1 MRMLLDEESSSVS
14 RLLKTG
20 LNAGNEAP
28 PVVVGGEG
36 VYFHLDDGRR
46 VIDGSNTGGALGH
59 RHPAMVEAMR
69 RAADTPVVNEGW
81 TWVGREKAAEDLVS
95 KAFKGEEGWVG
106 AVRFCISGSEA
117 NDMALS
123 LCQALTQRSA
133 LATRERAYHGLV
145 GLSRSMTV
153 QPQWH
158 GGLAVHA
165 GGSRKP
171 AQLAPVRVL
180 PAPDNAIYGIRSTN
194 LSPRRSLAGATTTL
208 SDTAATIIDYTQGGI
223 YHDGEY
229 QDELATHAARA
240 GSFWIADEVVTG
252 AGRAGRWF
260 AFQGAKS
267 RPDIVTLGKS
277 LGGGAASVAAVVVSK
292 AIVEQLKGTS
302 WQNYGTL
309 RGHPM
314 SMAAVSAY
322 LDCVTAEDILSR
334 VSGLERLFAHRLLE
348 IASRHPSV
356 KRVAGQGLHWTVE
369 LHGPDWRLWAA
380 DTTEQPIASRVATR
394 ALQAGVVIGT
404 SGEQTSLFLAPPLI
418 ISEQESER
426 LFEALDHGLWVA
438 DQEYARSKVTH

>member
-1 MRMLLDEESSSVS
+1 MMS
-14 RLLKTG
+14 RLLRTG
-20 LNAGNEAP
+20 LNAGDSAP
-28 PVVVGGEG
+28 LAVVGGEG
-36 VYFHLDDGRR
+36 VCFHLADGRR
-46 VIDGSNTGGALGH
+46 VIDGSNTGGGLGH
-59 RHPAMVEAMR
+59 RHPAMIEAIR

-81 TWVGREKAAEDLVS
+81 TWIGREQAADDLIDI
-95 KAFKGEEGWVG
+95 AFAGEHDWVG

-123 LCQALTQRSA
+123 LCQSLSGRTA

-165 GGSRKP
+165 GGSLRP
-171 AQLAPVRVL
+171 AAMAPVRVL
-180 PAPDNAIYGIRSTN
+180 PAPDGAIYGASAN
-194 LSPRRSLAGATTTL
+194 AAVDLAGAVSLL

-223 YHDGEY
+223 YYDGAY
-229 QDELATHAARA
+229 QDEVARLARA
-240 GSFWIADEVVTG
+240 AGSTWIADEVVTG

-277 LGGGAASVAAVVVSK
+277 LGGGAAAVAAVVVSK
-292 AIVEQLKGTS
+292 AIVERLKGTS

-309 RGHPM
+309 RGHPI

-322 LDCVTAEDILSR
+322 LRVVVQDDLLSR
-334 VSGLERLFAHRLLE
+334 VRELESFFAQRLLQ
-348 IASRHPSV
+348 IARRHPSV
-356 KRVAGQGLHWTVE
+356 SRVAGQGLHWTVE

-380 DTTEQPIASRVATR
+380 DTAEVPVASLVSLR
-394 ALQAGVVIGT
+394 ALEAGAVIGT
-404 SGEQTSLFLAPPLI
+404 SGEQTSLFLAPPLV
-418 ISEQESER
+418 ISKTEAA
-426 LFEALDHGLWVA
+426 LLLDALDHGLDVA
-438 DQEYARSKVTH
+438 DEHASRQQ

>member
-1 MRMLLDEESSSVS
+1 MS
-14 RLLKTG
+14 RLLRTG
-20 LNAGNEAP
+20 LNAGDGAP
-28 PVVVGGEG
+28 LTVVGGEG

-46 VIDGSNTGGALGH
+46 LIDGSNTGGGLGH
-59 RHPAMVEAMR
+59 RHPAMVEAIR

-81 TWVGREKAAEDLVS
+81 TWIGREQAADDLIEA
-95 KAFKGEEGWVG
+95 AFKGEEEWVG

-123 LCQALTQRSA
+123 LCQALTQRTA

-165 GGSRKP
+165 GGSLRP
-171 AQLAPVRVL
+171 AAMAPVRIL
-180 PAPDNAIYGIRSTN
+180 PAPEGAIYGAPPNAPAARDY
-194 LSPRRSLAGATTTL
+194 LVGAAKTL

-223 YHDGEY
+223 YYDGEY
-229 QDELATHAARA
+229 QDEVALRAREA

-309 RGHPM
+309 RGHPI

-322 LDCVTAEDILSR
+322 LKVVVEENILPR
-334 VSGLERLFAHRLLE
+334 VQKLEALFARRLLE
-348 IASRHPSV
+348 IARRHPSV
-356 KRVAGQGLHWTVE
+356 SRVAGQGLHWTVE
-369 LHGPDWRLWAA
+369 LHGPDWRTWSA
-380 DTTEQPIASRVATR
+380 DTTEQPIASLVASR
-394 ALQAGVVIGT
+394 ALEAGAVIGT
-404 SGEQTSLFLAPPLI
+404 SGEQTSLFLAPPLV
-418 ISEQESER
+418 ISERESEQ
-426 LFEALDHGLWVA
+426 LLDALDHGLLVA
-438 DQEYARSKVTH
+438 DDAHATSQPALTAR